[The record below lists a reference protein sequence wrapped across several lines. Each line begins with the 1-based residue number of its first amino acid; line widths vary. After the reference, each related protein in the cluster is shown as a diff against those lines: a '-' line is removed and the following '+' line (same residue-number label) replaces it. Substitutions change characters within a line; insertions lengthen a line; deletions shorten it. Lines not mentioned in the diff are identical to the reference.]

1 MEEGGSQTRRQ
12 LQTARSAHNLM
23 IKPGPFLLA
32 SRRGYNSEFDDIGHG
47 HTKPQ
52 SHNLRFWHAKTTS
65 QQHDTYTTPANVS
78 EQELS
83 RE

>member
-1 MEEGGSQTRRQ
+1 MEEGGGQTRRQ

-52 SHNLRFWHAKTTS
+52 SHNLRFWHEK
-65 QQHDTYTTPANVS
+65 QQQANNTQHTPANVS